1 MTSKHHNPRGPLL
14 DMREYGQRVV
24 ALTRGLTEQSILGE
38 PGWVTRAALER
49 ALFIIGEA
57 ANRVPREVQAQH
69 PQVRSVAAAV
79 PTEGS
84 GADKAAPLLLR
95 KEPTRAFS
103 TRSPGS
109 VCDWKSGPAAL
120 RCPHELQ

>member
-69 PQVRSVAAAV
+69 PQVPWAAIIGLRNILAHGYEVIEPQKLWLTATVSVPGLLKQLDAV
-79 PTEGS
+79 IEQQPPFE
-84 GADKAAPLLLR
+84 
-95 KEPTRAFS
+95 
-103 TRSPGS
+103 
-109 VCDWKSGPAAL
+109 V
-120 RCPHELQ
+120 